1 LVKINLKRN
10 DLFEDLGGGS
20 KLVHKRVAFH
30 N

>member
-10 DLFEDLGGGS
+10 DLFEDLGGG